1 MGIDGL
7 KGAGQVGGGHE
18 IYRCG
23 TLTYTKVAL
32 TAVFA
37 ALLWGDFCYVLMDS
51 MVPSILPL
59 KLKALGCSNTLIGII
74 MTTAPSLLGIGMVP
88 YISVKS
94 DRYRSRWGRRIP
106 FIAWTL
112 PFLCSSL
119 VLLAYSEDISG
130 WLVKNSPFLQ
140 DSAPTTVAI
149 AAIALFYTM
158 FRFFSMFVGSVFF
171 YLFNDVVPAQFLA
184 RFFGAFRIVG
194 TAAGAIYSYFIFG
207 LGEVYM
213 KELFLGAALI
223 YFLGF
228 SILCLTVREGKYS
241 PAEGLAVPAVNRWA
255 GIRSFFKESFTNS
268 FYLSIFM
275 FVGLKGMGEGINTF
289 GVFFNREMGLTLE
302 QIGRMAAIGQ
312 VSAVVAIYVSA
323 IFIDRWN
330 PLRVAVYVSIF
341 GIIHS
346 LMPWTWIFVTLPSH
360 VFFWLLLSWIIISQF
375 QAGLAGASGMPLYV
389 RMFPQSRFGQFCS
402 AQGLFTTLLTL
413 VASVGAGLFIDVIS
427 SACGYP
433 EFGYRFIFLWTTVF
447 SIASTA
453 CLVVAYRKWYHL
465 GGDAHFNPPAPW
477 AAEGVEKTPIVT
489 TVGPQ
494 SYWLGISFRILDAM
508 VWLNAI
514 GIAGFAIWM
523 LNQGTLFSFWWHV
536 GLFFPISLVVVW
548 LWIQLKKGILA
559 DIGKAQRGEKLIN
572 GIPHHG
578 VLFIASIKFL
588 LALLIWGVQVIVSI
602 NLKEEVDAVVFTLAS
617 LLIDFLVIGAVWL
630 LCRVERG
637 FSVTIDRNLS
647 EALA

>member
-1 MGIDGL
+1 MPSEGL
-7 KGAGQVGGGHE
+7 KESGQVGGGHGS
-18 IYRCG
+18 YRCG
-23 TLTYTKVAL
+23 TLTYTKVGL
-32 TAVFA
+32 TAIFA
-37 ALLWGDFCYVLMDS
+37 ALLWGDFCYVIMDS

-74 MTTAPSLLGIGMVP
+74 MTTAPSILGIGMVP

-119 VLLAYSEDISG
+119 VLLAYSEDISA

-140 DSAPTTVAI
+140 ASAPTTVAI

-171 YLFNDVVPAQFLA
+171 YLFNDVVPVQFLA

-213 KELFLGAALI
+213 KELFLGAALL

-228 SILCLTVREGKYS
+228 SVLCLTVREGKYN
-241 PAEGLAVPAVNRWA
+241 PVETLAVPTADRWA
-255 GIRSFFKESFTNS
+255 GIRAFFKESFTNS
-268 FYLSIFM
+268 FYLSIFL
-275 FVGLKGMGEGINTF
+275 FVGLKSMGDGMNTF
-289 GVFFNREMGLTLE
+289 GVFFNREMGLSLE

-346 LMPWTWIFVTLPSH
+346 LMPWTWIFVTLPSN
-360 VFFWLLLSWIIISQF
+360 VFFWMLLSWIIISQF
-375 QAGLAGASGMPLYV
+375 QAGLAGASGMPLYM

-402 AQGLFTTLLTL
+402 AQSLLGTVLTLL
-413 VASVGAGLFIDVIS
+413 ASIGAGLFIDGIS
-427 SACGYP
+427 SLCGYP

-453 CLVVAYRKWYHL
+453 CLIVAYRKWYRL

-477 AAEGVEKTPIVT
+477 SKEGVEKTPVVT

-494 SYWLGISFRILDAM
+494 SYWLGISFRILDTM
-508 VWLNAI
+508 VLLNAL
-514 GIAGFAIWM
+514 GIVALSIWM
-523 LNQGTLFSFWWHV
+523 WNQGALFAFWWHV
-536 GLFFPISLVVVW
+536 CLFIPISLGVVW
-548 LWIQLKKGILA
+548 LWFKLKKAILA
-559 DIGKAQRGEKLIN
+559 DIGKARRGGDLAN

-588 LALLIWGVQVIVSI
+588 LALLIWGMQVIVSI
-602 NLKEEVDAVVFTLAS
+602 NLKEQVDAVVFTVAS
-617 LLIDFLVIGAVWL
+617 LLVDFLVVGAVWL

-637 FSVTIDRNLS
+637 FSVTIDRNLA
-647 EALA
+647 EAVV